1 MGRLFHGLN
10 KEKTHSVNSC
20 LGGCQKMFLGVFHK
34 KVGLGDFPGFFS
46 TKVKVGL
53 DVCSVPCL
61 RTMAVT

>member
-1 MGRLFHGLN
+1 
-10 KEKTHSVNSC
+10 
-20 LGGCQKMFLGVFHK
+20 MFLGVFHK